1 MPDKSPKEICVAI
14 ALDFKR
20 RKISHQEAAEQIGK
34 TKASI
39 SNQISGKKPFSK
51 GMAELFASAFNY
63 NVDFL
68 LYGKGDLLGID
79 AKDFSKYTV
88 SSIDADNL
96 DASLLPHLIEAADSI
111 IHLSNNELAI
121 DTWNAL
127 IMGDFEGYKSKIS
140 DLSNDSP
147 SRPISLVSAKILCTN
162 IKKILGEFV
171 GPQERL

>member
-1 MPDKSPKEICVAI
+1 MFSFEDVKAGIVNWPISVIRLDSESKE
-14 ALDFKR
+14 D
-20 RKISHQEAAEQIGK
+20 
-34 TKASI
+34 
-39 SNQISGKKPFSK
+39 
-51 GMAELFASAFNY
+51 
-63 NVDFL
+63 
-68 LYGKGDLLGID
+68 
-79 AKDFSKYTV
+79 
-88 SSIDADNL
+88 
-96 DASLLPHLIEAADSI
+96 LIEAADSI